1 MYVIGTN
8 CLDFIKVKSIR
19 FMDDSTIGV
28 KIYEVL
34 YDCNLEQAT
43 FFKDYETAIKTIKE
57 IKDKKDE
64 ILFKNDSILG
74 KILDGENKFD
84 VETLKVYQLVVTEY
98 DTKNL

>member
-8 CLDFIKVKSIR
+8 CIDFIKVKSIQ
-19 FMDDSTIGV
+19 FMDGSTIGV

-64 ILFKNDSILG
+64 ILFENDSIFG

-84 VETLKVYQLVVTEY
+84 VETLKVYQLVVTEC

>member
-64 ILFKNDSILG
+64 ILFENDSILG

-84 VETLKVYQLVVTEY
+84 VETLKVYQLVVTEC

>member
-64 ILFKNDSILG
+64 ILFENDSILG

>member
-1 MYVIGTN
+1 MYV
-8 CLDFIKVKSIR
+8 CDWDK
-19 FMDDSTIGV
+19 V

-64 ILFKNDSILG
+64 ILFENDSILG

-84 VETLKVYQLVVTEY
+84 VETLKVYQLVITEY

>member
-8 CLDFIKVKSIR
+8 CLDFTKVKSIR

-64 ILFKNDSILG
+64 ILFENDSILG